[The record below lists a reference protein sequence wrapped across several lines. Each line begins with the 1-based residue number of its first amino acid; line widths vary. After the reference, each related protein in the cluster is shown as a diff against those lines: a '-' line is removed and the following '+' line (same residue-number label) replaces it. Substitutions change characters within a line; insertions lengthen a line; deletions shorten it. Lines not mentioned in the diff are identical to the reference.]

1 VVRRRK
7 NYKRKRGYDEKVGHE
22 VSPFTNHERLPDI
35 ERAMFEHSS
44 GTLLNGTVSLRNRF
58 FHLYTTQA
66 LQRAESPF
74 EADLSDLVSF
84 RYHSEREP
92 HSYLIIILQ
101 MFQGKTNG
109 DNVLFGRVLRHKK
122 VESCSE
128 GALALYLLGR
138 FELTGELDAMDFT
151 SNSKWFDSKLLV
163 DLQPT
168 NHGGAADFTKAL
180 NYSSYTK
187 WQKRLFK
194 RLGIHS
200 NHWLHFGRVM
210 GPLALQLEELEDLI
224 TKAMGNW
231 DPSVF
236 DSRYSCKIP
245 MKGLRV
251 AAGFPQEQGHYVAS
265 RFVTKPPEEL
275 EKSIFPCLEQ
285 KEEQIQHAETLDR
298 KYRCTAWAFV
308 QLLKELRTVI
318 LQDVAELLLKGRKHA
333 VFELPPFK
341 TAEFLAFKE
350 EMRAALESAPAGNP
364 TATVD
369 YRMLSSQLA
378 TYHAS
383 VEAAQRQ
390 QALQRQEEQE
400 ALKAY
405 MSRCMS
411 SLCASFAQSFQVA
424 GQQLGHGPAFAGNPA
439 NLSLAA
445 AGNPACSHQ
454 IAAGNPAQVANT
466 AGNPAQVTTG
476 SNSPDATGQS
486 SCVSTYRPPAKLPSV
501 SSLYREWHGE
511 AGTVMQ
517 GCGGF
522 KKLEEKTSWRQ
533 GWTESEKKRWNRM
546 KKLVQI
552 VEGAVT
558 QNPNMPKLHIL
569 QFYDGKWQEVNGAL
583 TTFLTLAERGG
594 WQVPPPP
601 VVGFRNSPPPV
612 QEGAIDV

>member
-1 VVRRRK
+1 
-7 NYKRKRGYDEKVGHE
+7 
-22 VSPFTNHERLPDI
+22 
-35 ERAMFEHSS
+35 
-44 GTLLNGTVSLRNRF
+44 
-58 FHLYTTQA
+58 
-66 LQRAESPF
+66 
-74 EADLSDLVSF
+74 
-84 RYHSEREP
+84 
-92 HSYLIIILQ
+92 
-101 MFQGKTNG
+101 
-109 DNVLFGRVLRHKK
+109 
-122 VESCSE
+122 
-128 GALALYLLGR
+128 
-138 FELTGELDAMDFT
+138 
-151 SNSKWFDSKLLV
+151 
-163 DLQPT
+163 
-168 NHGGAADFTKAL
+168 
-180 NYSSYTK
+180 
-187 WQKRLFK
+187 
-194 RLGIHS
+194 
-200 NHWLHFGRVM
+200 M
-210 GPLALQLEELEDLI
+210 GPLALQLEELEDVI

-265 RFVTKPPEEL
+265 HFVTKPPEEL

-390 QALQRQEEQE
+390 QALQCQEEQE

-501 SSLYREWHGE
+501 SSLYREWHGD

-533 GWTESEKKRWNRM
+533 GWAESEKKHWN
-546 KKLVQI
+546 
-552 VEGAVT
+552 
-558 QNPNMPKLHIL
+558 
-569 QFYDGKWQEVNGAL
+569 
-583 TTFLTLAERGG
+583 
-594 WQVPPPP
+594 
-601 VVGFRNSPPPV
+601 
-612 QEGAIDV
+612 